1 VSVVVRGLSECE
13 RNLRAASAQANI
25 ASQRSVAA
33 AGMLVLRELKQRLS
47 GTPGQSAF
55 WGRTGGQGDTLG
67 ARTGGTRNRL
77 QGGRVMG
84 SGGSYWTAVGSP
96 DQHVKR
102 AEEGGT
108 LSTSGFFRI
117 PTAAA
122 QTGAGVDRLAGQS
135 IKGQPGFRLIRSKAG
150 KLWGVKENYTKGGFF
165 KSMTLMYLFV
175 KRISLR
181 GRHVFAQTRAAAE
194 PKVRAIA
201 GLEVQTIVRVG
212 NGRA

>member
-1 VSVVVRGLSECE
+1 MAVLVRGLSECE
-13 RNLRAASAQANI
+13 RNLKAASAQANV

-33 AGMLVLRELKQRLS
+33 AGMLVLRGLKDRMS
-47 GTPGQSAF
+47 GSPGRSSF

-84 SGGSYWTAVGSP
+84 AGGSYWTSVGSP
-96 DQHVKR
+96 DQYVKH
-102 AEEGGT
+102 AEEGGE

-135 IKGQPGFRLIRSKAG
+135 IKGQPGFRLIRTKAG
-150 KLWGVKENYTKGGFF
+150 KLWGVKENYTGRGFF

-175 KRISLR
+175 KNITIR
-181 GRHVFAQTRAAAE
+181 GRHVFARTRTAAD
-194 PKVRAIA
+194 PQVRNIA

-212 NGRA
+212 NGGA